1 MTTFRYLSSLAW
13 LAINHWKQVIIIT
26 SLALVSWIV
35 AFLIG
40 YGLWI
45 VMTVLLDTVGRIW
58 PVSLP

>member
-13 LAINHWKQVIIIT
+13 FAIDHWKQVIIIT

-40 YGLWI
+40 YGAWI
-45 VMTVLLDTVGRIW
+45 VVKAVLDAAGRI
-58 PVSLP
+58 